1 MAYAMEWVW
10 PAWLCW
16 IIPMV
21 GAGLTPVLAK
31 IDKRVRDYAAVAF
44 SLAAA
49 ALTLSMIPYLLEGRM
64 IQSQV
69 EWILLP
75 GSPILG
81 SLKAGVLVDPLS
93 VILANVV
100 AVIGAL
106 IMIYSLGYMK
116 DDPSLTRYWFFMNLF
131 IGDMLLLVL
140 SDNFIQLLFGWEG
153 VGLCSYAL
161 IGFWY
166 RDSMEDW
173 LRCWVGEGREAYPPS
188 HCGMKAFITTR
199 IGDVAML
206 IGLFI
211 ILAYAGTLNY
221 LELQEGAILRV
232 PVWLL
237 APAAILLLGGPIGKS
252 AQLPLMEW
260 LPDAMAG
267 PTTVSALIHAAT
279 MVKAGVYLVG
289 RIFPILYTA
298 AWHGG
303 SPNQIINF
311 FYAAAWIGALTA
323 LVAGT
328 QAMASTEIKKVLA
341 YSTVSQIGYMML
353 GLGVAGTTAEYIIG
367 YTGGVFHLMSHAL
380 FKAALF
386 LAAGAVIHASHSR
399 FMHHMGGLKRG
410 MPITFWSATLA
421 GFSLMGVPL
430 AFSGFWSK
438 DMILEASLT
447 SGQTHLFI
455 IAALT
460 VAVTAFYTLRM
471 IGLAFLGEESSH
483 LKALRERGVHV
494 HEAPRV
500 MWIPFTIL
508 TILTIVFG
516 LQGSTLKAWL
526 EEGFRHFLSHLI
538 PAGAA
543 GGSIPVHASAWLV
556 PGISAAMLVVGSI
569 PAYLLYIGRSL
580 DPSRVVGE
588 GGALK
593 ALWRFLHRRWY
604 INRFYYRV
612 LLGSFTGFSRWA
624 LSYLELGGIDR
635 FNYALSGAVQRF
647 SSWLR
652 RSHTGILPYNMV
664 GLAAGLLLLILLLLR
679 ASLG

>member
-21 GAGLTPVLAK
+21 GAGLTPILAK
-31 IDKRVRDYAAVAF
+31 INGRVRDYAAVAF

-49 ALTLSMIPYLLEGRM
+49 TLTLSMVPYLVEGRR

-69 EWILLP
+69 EWILVP

-100 AVIGAL
+100 AVIGSL
-106 IMIYSLGYMK
+106 IMVYSLGYMRG
-116 DDPSLTRYWFFMNLF
+116 DPSLTRYWFFMNLF
-131 IGDMLLLVL
+131 IGNMLLLVL

-166 RDSMEDW
+166 RDSTADW
-173 LRCWVGEGREAYPPS
+173 LKCWVGEGREAYPPS
-188 HCGMKAFITTR
+188 HCGMKAFIMTR

-211 ILAYAGTLNY
+211 ILAYAGTLNI

-289 RIFPILYTA
+289 RVFPILYFA

-303 SPNQIINF
+303 SPNQVVNF

-353 GLGVAGTTAEYIIG
+353 GLGVAGTTAEYIVG
-367 YTGGVFHLMSHAL
+367 YTGGIFHLMSHAL

-386 LAAGAVIHASHSR
+386 LAAGAVIHTCHSR
-399 FMHHMGGLKRG
+399 FMYHMGGLKGR

-447 SGQTHLFI
+447 SGQTYIFI
-455 IAALT
+455 LAALT

-471 IGLAFLGEESSH
+471 IGLTFLGGESGH
-483 LKALRERGVHV
+483 LKTLEERGLHV
-494 HEAPRV
+494 HEAPKV

-508 TILTIVFG
+508 TILTIAFG
-516 LQGSTLKAWL
+516 VEGSTLKKWL
-526 EEGFRHFLSHLI
+526 EEAFSGFLTHV
-538 PAGAA
+538 
-543 GGSIPVHASAWLV
+543 IPVEAAPGPLGGQMSAWLI
-556 PGISAAMLVVGSI
+556 PGVSVAMLIIGSV

-580 DPSRVVGE
+580 DPSRIIGE

-612 LLGSFTGFSRWA
+612 LLGSFTGFSGWA
-624 LSYLELGGIDR
+624 LSNLELKGVDR
-635 FNYALSGAVQRF
+635 FNYLLSGAVQRF

-652 RSHTGILPYNMV
+652 RGHTGILPYNLV
-664 GLAAGLLLLILLLLR
+664 GLAAGLLLLILFLLR

>member
-1 MAYAMEWVW
+1 MAYTMEWIW

-21 GAGLTPVLAK
+21 GAGLTPIFAK
-31 IDKRVRDYAAVAF
+31 ISSRLRDYAAVIF

-49 ALTLSMIPYLLEGRM
+49 ALTLSMVPYLIEGRR

-69 EWILLP
+69 EWVLLP
-75 GSPILG
+75 GSPILE

-100 AVIGAL
+100 AVISAL
-106 IMIYSLGYMK
+106 IMVYSLGYMK
-116 DDPSLTRYWFFMNLF
+116 GDPSLTRYWFFMNLF
-131 IGDMLLLVL
+131 IGNMLLLVL

-166 RDSMEDW
+166 RDSKEDW
-173 LRCWVGEGREAYPPS
+173 LKCWVGEGKEAYPPS
-188 HCGMKAFITTR
+188 HCGMKAFVMTR

-211 ILAYAGTLNY
+211 ILAYAGTLNF

-289 RIFPILYTA
+289 RIFPIFYTA

-303 SPNQIINF
+303 APNQVLDF
-311 FYAAAWIGALTA
+311 FYVAAWIGALTA

-353 GLGVAGTTAEYIIG
+353 GLGVAGTTAEFIIG

-386 LAAGAVIHASHSR
+386 LTAGAVIHACHSR
-399 FMHHMGGLKRG
+399 FMYHMGGLKRS

-447 SGQTHLFI
+447 SGQLPIFI
-455 IAALT
+455 LASLT
-460 VAVTAFYTLRM
+460 VAITAFYTLRM
-471 IGLAFLGEESSH
+471 IGLTFLGGESRH
-483 LKALRERGVHV
+483 LKALREEGVHV
-494 HEAPRV
+494 HEAPPV
-500 MWIPFTIL
+500 MWIPFAIL
-508 TILTIVFG
+508 TALTVIFG
-516 LQGSTLKAWL
+516 LQGPFLKGWL
-526 EEGFRHFLSHLI
+526 EGGFEHFLTHV
-538 PAGAA
+538 
-543 GGSIPVHASAWLV
+543 IPVEASAESLSHISAWLV
-556 PGISAAMLVVGSI
+556 PGVSIAMLVVGSI
-569 PAYLLYIGRSL
+569 PAYLLYVRRSL
-580 DPSRVVGE
+580 DPSKVVGE
-588 GGALK
+588 EGALK
-593 ALWRFLHRRWY
+593 ALWRFLYRRWY
-604 INRFYYRV
+604 INRFYYKF

-624 LSYLELGGIDR
+624 LSYLELKGIDR
-635 FNYALSGAVQRF
+635 FNYTLSTAVQRF
-647 SSWLR
+647 SSWFR
-652 RSHTGILPYNMV
+652 RSHTGILSYNMV
-664 GLAAGLLLLILLLLR
+664 GLAAGLLLLIFLLLR